1 MNTEEEKYII
11 DKLHNFIPDSN
22 KDCYNQKF
30 GVMRSYGN
38 WNYDTCPVGLTID
51 LLYTKFFHEKEWERL
66 HG

>member
-1 MNTEEEKYII
+1 MNIEEAKYII
-11 DKLHNFIPDSN
+11 DKLNNFIPDCN
-22 KDCYNQKF
+22 LDCYNCEF